1 MIRGIILIRFLQG
14 IGFTLPQIKEM
25 HKQSAEE
32 IKNLLKETYRR
43 LDEGISSLV
52 ILKDKTD
59 KVIQLPDKED
69 IDDITDSIKVM
80 HNYDT
85 RNNHLQNR

>member
-1 MIRGIILIRFLQG
+1 MIRGIILIRFLQE

-43 LDEGISSLV
+43 LDDRISSLD
-52 ILKDKTD
+52 IPKEKTD

-69 IDDITDSIKVM
+69 IDDITVLIKVI
-80 HNYDT
+80 
-85 RNNHLQNR
+85 Q

>member
-1 MIRGIILIRFLQG
+1 MMKKLLEELYWSDSFRGLGLLFPIL
-14 IGFTLPQIKEM
+14 KKCM
-25 HKQSAEE
+25 KSAEE

-43 LDEGISSLV
+43 LDEKISSLD

-69 IDDITDSIKVM
+69 TDDITDLIKM
-80 HNYDT
+80 M
-85 RNNHLQNR
+85 Q

>member
-1 MIRGIILIRFLQG
+1 MIRRIILIRFLQE
-14 IGFTLPQIKEM
+14 IEFSLPQIKEM

-43 LDEGISSLV
+43 LDERISSLD

-59 KVIQLPDKED
+59 KVIQLPDEED
-69 IDDITDSIKVM
+69 IDDITDLIKVI
-80 HNYDT
+80 
-85 RNNHLQNR
+85 Q

>member
-1 MIRGIILIRFLQG
+1 
-14 IGFTLPQIKEM
+14 M

-43 LDEGISSLV
+43 LDDRISSLV
-52 ILKDKTD
+52 FLKDKTD

-69 IDDITDSIKVM
+69 IDDITDLINVI
-80 HNYDT
+80 
-85 RNNHLQNR
+85 Q